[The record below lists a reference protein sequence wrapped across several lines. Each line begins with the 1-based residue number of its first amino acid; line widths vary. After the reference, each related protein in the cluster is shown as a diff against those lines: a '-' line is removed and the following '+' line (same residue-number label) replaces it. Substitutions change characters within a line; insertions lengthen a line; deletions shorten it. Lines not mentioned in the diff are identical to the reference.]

1 MRSRPARV
9 KPRAESATVKRFA
22 VAVLVVCAC
31 LALAG
36 CGAAVPDVTGKTV
49 SQATGAIVS
58 AGFRLGAVSYDE
70 KSIGTIGSV
79 VSQAPESG
87 TTAKPGSVVALTVAG
102 PAPVPVPALL
112 GLEKAKA
119 QAALAGVGLTLGV
132 ATESY
137 DASAPAGVIASQ
149 TPVAGAEAPKGS
161 AVAIVLSKGPEPV
174 VVRRVKGK
182 TQAEGKVLLEAAGFK
197 VKVVTKDDKAK
208 KGTVLAQ
215 QPAGGVMAP
224 GSTIVITVSTGVA
237 PMPVPV
243 LGQPIPYGSTGFGK
257 AHPVTVW
264 GGGDPTSLVQHIK
277 WASWGHAT
285 AVGHGKTVYFG
296 DNYPD
301 VASSPVEQATIV
313 AWDLGMSHGHYIYRK
328 VGWYFPQ
335 HGQTFSTIKNSP
347 YMKW

>member
-1 MRSRPARV
+1 M
-9 KPRAESATVKRFA
+9 KRFA

-31 LALAG
+31 LTLAG
-36 CGAAVPDVTGKTV
+36 CGSAVPDVKGKTV

-58 AGFRLGAVSYDE
+58 AGFQVGAVSYDE
-70 KSIGTIGSV
+70 KSIGTLGLV
-79 VSQAPESG
+79 LSQTPESG

-102 PAPVPVPALL
+102 SAPVPVPALL
-112 GLEKAKA
+112 GLDKVKAE
-119 QAALAGVGLTLGV
+119 AALAGIGLTLGV
-132 ATESY
+132 NTESY
-137 DASAPAGVIASQ
+137 DASAPAGVVASQ
-149 TPVAGAEAPKGS
+149 TPIAGADAPRGS

-174 VVRRVKGK
+174 VVRQVKGK
-182 TQAEGKVLLEAAGFK
+182 TQAEGTAALEAAGFK

-208 KGTVLAQ
+208 KGTILAQ

-243 LGQPIPYGSTGFGK
+243 LGQPLAYGSTGFGK

-277 WASWGHAT
+277 WVSWGHAE
-285 AVGHGKTVYFG
+285 AVGHGMTVYFG

-301 VASSPVEQATIV
+301 VASSPVEPATIV
-313 AWDLGMSHGHYIYRK
+313 AWDLGMYRGHYVYRK

-347 YMKW
+347 YAKW